1 MEHPQTWLLSGIPR
15 SGTSLCCR
23 LAGALP
29 DTVALSEPIRRRKAL
44 EGTDTPHAARALI
57 SDFVE
62 QTRAQIVMKR
72 RAPTIQV
79 GGCLDDNRVASRYT
93 ATGLRQLQGEW
104 GEIAIDK
111 PLSDRFTLLIK
122 HNALFAALLPWLTPS
137 FSCVALV
144 RNPLAVLASW
154 QTVDLP
160 VHRGRIPAG
169 EQFDHQLRQTL
180 DQEPEV
186 VQRQITVLDWFFARY
201 QAYLAPG
208 NIIRYED
215 LVDSGGLAL
224 SHLLGHARSR
234 PTILKNQN
242 SNALCD
248 KTMIDTLLRGLLKTG
263 GAWTQFYNPEDCERV
278 AAGIRHER

>member
-1 MEHPQTWLLSGIPR
+1 MAPRGPRLRHAFPHTSSCVYDGICPVERGGMQVTVVGAEMSPVAPERTLNERPQTWLLSGIPR

-29 DTVALSEPIRRRKAL
+29 DTVALAEPLRRREVF
-44 EGTDTPHAARALI
+44 EGTDTPRAAGAFI
-57 SDFVE
+57 GDFVE

-72 RAPTIQV
+72 WAPTIQV
-79 GGCLDDNRVASRYT
+79 GGCLDDNRAVSRYT
-93 ATGLRQLQGEW
+93 ATGLRQLRGEW

-160 VHRGRIPAG
+160 VHRGHIPGG
-169 EQFDHQLRQTL
+169 EQFDHHLHRAL
-180 DQEPEV
+180 EQEPGV
-186 VQRQITVLDWFFARY
+186 LQRQIVILDWFFARY
-201 QAYLAPG
+201 QAYLTPG
-208 NIIRYED
+208 SIIRYED

-224 SHLLGHARSR
+224 FHLLGHSR
-234 PTILKNQN
+234 ASP
-242 SNALCD
+242 
-248 KTMIDTLLRGLLKTG
+248 
-263 GAWTQFYNPEDCERV
+263 
-278 AAGIRHER
+278 

>member
-15 SGTSLCCR
+15 AGTSLCCR

-44 EGTDTPHAARALI
+44 EGTDTPRAARDLI
-57 SDFVE
+57 GDFVE
-62 QTRAQIVMKR
+62 QTRARILLER

-79 GGCLDDNRVASRYT
+79 GGGLDDNRAASSYT

-122 HNALFAALLPWLTPS
+122 HNALFAALLPRLTPF

-160 VHRGRIPAG
+160 VHQGRIPAG
-169 EQFDHQLRQTL
+169 EQFDHHLHRTL
-180 DQEPEV
+180 ERESGV
-186 VQRQITVLDWFFARY
+186 LQRQIVILDWFFARY
-201 QAYLAPG
+201 QAHLTPG
-208 NIIRYED
+208 NIICYEN